1 VPNCRSGHFALGMM
15 TMNLR
20 AKNCTTRWVVCLVA
34 LVLLSALIVILLPRL
49 PGTGPVVQF
58 QRFTNGPGQSHLA
71 LFSVSNGDA
80 RTISFIPGYPQISTG
95 DFWAQIAS
103 WPTTSTG
110 SQLRSGQST
119 NLVLKVSADANAW
132 RLPVLWCYELNISE
146 SLLFKS
152 KRLIDEVSPGLLSHR
167 SMMMVIN
174 TNYSA
179 AIEFSAAEQ

>member
-1 VPNCRSGHFALGMM
+1 MM
-15 TMNLR
+15 TMKLC
-20 AKNCTTRWVVCLVA
+20 AKSRTTRLVVCLVA

-103 WPTTSTG
+103 WPTSSTG
-110 SQLRSGQST
+110 IQLRSGQVT
-119 NLVLKVSADANAW
+119 NITVTVSNDSNAW
-132 RLPVLWCYELNISE
+132 RLPVMWCYELNISE
-146 SLLFKS
+146 SLVFKS

-167 SMMMVIN
+167 SMMIAIN